1 MDRVSESLL
10 NKFSEEFNLALP
22 ENERFEQLAAY
33 LTVQRHYPET
43 FDPGDLITGA
53 GGDTGIDAIAMI
65 VNGAL
70 ITDLEAFEEISE
82 KANTLDVTFVFVQA
96 ATSPKFECAK
106 IGTLG
111 FGLLDFF
118 KTTPSLKR
126 NDKVVEAAEIMS
138 AIYEDGSKF
147 KRGNPACRV
156 YYVTT
161 GKWQGEAD
169 LEARRTGVINDLDA
183 LGLFRSVAFTPV
195 DAAGLQQ
202 LYRQSKNAIAREFNF
217 VNKTVVPDVPGVNQ
231 AYLGF
236 LPAAEYLKII
246 QDDYGDVIGG
256 LFSENPRDW
265 LDYNAVNEEIKTT
278 LASAARSRFVLM
290 NNGITIIARSVRPT
304 GNKFYIE
311 DFSIVNGCQTSH
323 VLSEEK
329 DQIDESV
336 MVPIRLIGTE
346 DDEVMNDII
355 RGTNRQTEVTA
366 EQFYALEEFSK
377 NLETFCQAFPEQHKL
392 YYERR
397 TRQYHRLSIEKTR
410 IITPANMIKAYSAMF
425 LAEPHRT
432 TRNYAALKAKVGTE
446 IFAPGH
452 FMEPYYT
459 AAYALYILEFHFRNK
474 KLPSKY
480 KPARFH
486 LLLATRMLANPDKI
500 PPGNSH
506 EMKRFCE
513 RIMATLWDSAQVE
526 RLLVLATAAIELAA
540 EFNFNRDN
548 IRTEPFTNR
557 VIAEIEKATRA
568 LGLKN

>member
-22 ENERFEQLAAY
+22 EKERFEQLAAY

-43 FDPGDLITGA
+43 FDPRELITGA
-53 GGDTGIDAIAMI
+53 GGDTGIDAIAII

-70 ITDLEAFEEISE
+70 ITDLDAFEELSE
-82 KANTLDVTFVFVQA
+82 KAHTLDVTFVFVQA
-96 ATSPKFECAK
+96 ERSPSFECAK

-111 FGLLDFF
+111 FGALDFF

-126 NDKVVEAAEIMS
+126 NDKVLEAAEIMS
-138 AIYEDGSKF
+138 AIYDDGSKF
-147 KRGNPACRV
+147 KRGNPACRI

-161 GKWQGEAD
+161 GKWQGDAD
-169 LEARRTGVINDLDA
+169 LEARRKGVVSDLDA

-217 VNKTVVPDVPGVNQ
+217 VNKTVIPDVPGVNQ

-236 LPAAEYLKII
+236 LPASEYLKII

-278 LASAARSRFVLM
+278 LKSDARSRFVLM
-290 NNGITIIARSVRPT
+290 NNGVTIIARSVRPT
-304 GNKFYIE
+304 GNRFYIE

-329 DQIDESV
+329 EHVDDSV

-346 DDEVMNDII
+346 DDDVMNDII

-366 EQFYALEEFSK
+366 EQFYALQEFSK

-410 IITPANMIKAYSAMF
+410 VITPANMIKAYAAMF

-446 IFAPGH
+446 IFAPGQL
-452 FMEPYYT
+452 MEPYYT
-459 AAYALYILEFHFRNK
+459 AAYALYLLDFHFRNK
-474 KLPSKY
+474 KLISKY
-480 KPARFH
+480 RAARFH
-486 LLLATRMLANPDKI
+486 LLLAARMLANPDKV
-500 PPGNSH
+500 PPANSH

-513 RIMATLWDSAQVE
+513 KIMAMLWNPSQLDQ
-526 RLLVLATAAIELAA
+526 LLTSSSRAIELAA
-540 EFNFNRDN
+540 DLNFDRDN
-548 IRTEPFTNR
+548 IRTEPFTNK
-557 VIAEIEKATRA
+557 VIAEVERYYEYEK
-568 LGLKN
+568 LNK